1 MMKITAMDIETDSL
15 SATHIWVVV
24 AKDVNTKVVEVFKHL
39 DSDPDEATRFK
50 DYCSGYDKFVFHNG
64 IGFDVPVLNRILG
77 HTIKPQDV
85 VDTLVVS
92 RMLDYNIQGGH
103 SLDAWGK
110 RLGLYKGNFKDFEGG
125 LTQEMIDYCVNDVEV
140 TVRLFNKFKS
150 VIFDKSWARSLRL
163 EHDIQITCEDMKTN
177 GFKFDEDKAEEFLG
191 EILTRMDQLEIQFQH
206 DFPPVLTEVNR
217 IKYRLKADG
226 SLYKNVTDALE
237 KYEKTKKDGEELLC
251 YSYVPFKPSSTKH
264 RIERL
269 WEAGWSPVD
278 KTKGHIAFERDG
290 ENDPEREQKFKF
302 YGWMCNETNLN
313 TLPSDAPSGAK
324 ALAEWLT
331 LEGRR
336 SSLMEWLGCVA
347 EDGRIHGRFT
357 HIGAWTGRLSH
368 SAPNQANIPAQFHG
382 TPKTD
387 VEKVKA
393 KYDGPLRGL
402 WMVEEGNYLVGT
414 DAEGI
419 QLRILAD
426 LMESQEYIDAIIT
439 GKKENET
446 DIHNLNRKALG
457 LSHITRDMA
466 KTFIYAFLLGAGTGK
481 ISQILKTDMRQ
492 ANAAVNNFME
502 SISGLKKLKKSV
514 VPAIAERGYFRGYD
528 GRKVKVPN
536 EHKTLAGMLQN
547 GESTIMKH
555 ATRKW
560 IGMANKERINFK
572 LVTWPH
578 DEWQTEVFGS
588 KDQAERLGAIQR
600 KSIESVGLELGIM
613 CPLAGSTDIGR
624 SWLDTH

>member
-1 MMKITAMDIETDSL
+1 MKITAMDIETDSL
-15 SATHIWVVV
+15 AATHIWVVV
-24 AKDVNTKVVEVFKHL
+24 AKDVNTKVVDVFKHL
-39 DSDPDEATRFK
+39 DSDPDEVTRFK

-140 TVRLFNKFKS
+140 TVKLFNKFKS

-191 EILTRMDQLEIQFQH
+191 EILTRMDQLELQFQH

-269 WEAGWSPVD
+269 WQAGWSPVD

-313 TLPSDAPSGAK
+313 TLPIDAPSGAK

>member
-1 MMKITAMDIETDSL
+1 MKITAMDIETDSL
-15 SATHIWVVV
+15 AATHIWVVV

-39 DSDPDEATRFK
+39 DSDPDEVTRFK

-77 HTIKPQDV
+77 YTIKPQDV

-191 EILTRMDQLEIQFQH
+191 EILTRMDQLELQFQH

-269 WEAGWSPVD
+269 WQAGWSPVD

-313 TLPSDAPSGAK
+313 TLPSDAPPGAK

-588 KDQAERLGAIQR
+588 KDQAKRLGAIQR